1 MEVTK
6 NLATSTMSIEVQD
19 VSEVATIEKAIQT
32 ATKNPIVRKDIQAKV
47 DKYVELHSLQK
58 KLEARLKE
66 LRQDIEPYMLEKN
79 IMRIEDTKGTGAIV
93 TERSQRPEVTAK
105 YTTYNVMDIE
115 PFLDDPELQKFCI
128 TRVVDRDS
136 LEYLV
141 KSGQVSREV
150 YEYKITKEVNKLI
163 VKKY

>member
-1 MEVTK
+1 MKVTE
-6 NLATSTMSIEVQD
+6 NLAINREVQD
-19 VSEVATIEKAIQT
+19 AKEIDTIEKAIQT
-32 ATKNPIVRKDIQAKV
+32 ATKNPVVRKDIQAKV
-47 DKYVELHSLQK
+47 DKYVELHTLQK

-66 LRQDIEPYMLEKN
+66 LRQDIEPYMHDRN
-79 IMRIEDTKGTGAIV
+79 ILRIEDTKGTGAIV
-93 TERSQRPEVTAK
+93 AELSHRPEVTAR
-105 YTTYNVMDIE
+105 YTTYNVMDVE
-115 PFLDDPELQKFCI
+115 PFLDPELEKFCI

-141 KSGQVSREV
+141 KSGQVSRDV

>member
-1 MEVTK
+1 MGATK
-6 NLATSTMSIEVQD
+6 NLAMNAMVQD
-19 VSEVATIEKAIQT
+19 ATEVATIEKAIQT
-32 ATKNPIVRKDIQAKV
+32 ATKNPVVRKDIQAKV

-66 LRQDIEPYMLEKN
+66 LRQDIEPYMLNKN

-105 YTTYNVMDIE
+105 YTTYNVMDVE
-115 PFLDDPELQKFCI
+115 PFLDPELEKFCI

-150 YEYKITKEVNKLI
+150 YDYKITKEVNKLI